1 MRIPGIN
8 VAIGLVVTLMA
19 TSPSASVAYADG
31 GSGVSKRLV
40 LFQGFI
46 LNAYY
51 NDQYVE
57 VKRLDVN
64 GTIYGYGWVDDD
76 TVFVAYQRPNQAE
89 AVVDVDLIN
98 LRQLRTTKQ
107 KILGAGGESNF
118 DVNPSTGEVVFNTD
132 DAVKLL
138 KFDTKTNSHRIDVI
152 SSGFCW
158 GVFWIDSKTV
168 GCKLVE
174 KDKLK
179 FVKYAVPQTTR

>member
-1 MRIPGIN
+1 MAV
-8 VAIGLVVTLMA
+8 VARKIVFGLAMILVVSLI
-19 TSPSASVAYADG
+19 TSAVYAAG
-31 GSGVSKRLV
+31 ESSTSKRLI

-46 LNAYY
+46 LNAYH

-64 GTIYGYGWVDDD
+64 GRFYGFGWVDDD
-76 TVFVAYQRPNQAE
+76 TVFVAYQRPNHVE
-89 AVVDVDLIN
+89 AVVDVELIN

-132 DAVKLL
+132 DDVKLL

-168 GCKLVE
+168 GCKLAE

-179 FVKYAVPQTTR
+179 FVRYAVPQTVR